1 VKTRVITHVDATQRN
16 DIAVLRAVVR
26 GDGKT
31 VAGGEPILGHALLT
45 ARTDF
50 GGNSRIAGLFEA
62 ERRIRIM
69 QVHTG
74 IPWQQRA
81 K

>member
-16 DIAVLRAVVR
+16 YIAVLRAVVR

-50 GGNSRIAGLFEA
+50 GGNSRIA
-62 ERRIRIM
+62 
-69 QVHTG
+69 
-74 IPWQQRA
+74 
-81 K
+81 